1 MNNIIVQTALLCE
14 ARPLIDHYRLKKDFA
29 FTKFDVFRNN
39 GITLIVSGI
48 GRLKATMAAT
58 HILDQS
64 SDKQHLIILNLG
76 IAGSTTHDYGIGNV
90 FLINK
95 IIDTNSRRNYYPD
108 LLFRHDLPE
117 QQVATFDQVVTAA
130 ETVGD
135 FSGLVDMESSGFAAA
150 ALTFMAPHQVVLL
163 KIVSDHLE
171 VDHLTAHSVSEIIA
185 GEISQIEKLIEIL
198 REMKLMPA
206 STIPVPEQSI
216 IDQIT
221 SALRLTAAQ
230 QRILRNDLF
239 RCQLLFGEIPTG
251 WEEYTAQP
259 TQTKTERNQRFS
271 KLREFLNGK

>member
-14 ARPLIDHYRLKKDFA
+14 ARPLIDHYRLKKDFT
-29 FTKFDVFRNN
+29 FPKFDVFRND

-48 GRLKATMAAT
+48 GRLKATIAAT

-64 SDKQHLIILNLG
+64 SDKRHLIILNLG
-76 IAGSTTHDYGIGNV
+76 IAGSTTLEYGVGNA

-95 IIDTNSRRNYYPD
+95 IVDNNTGRNYYPD
-108 LLFRHDLPE
+108 LLFRHDFPE
-117 QQVATFDQVVTAA
+117 QQVATFDQVVTDVD
-130 ETVGD
+130 TVGD
-135 FSGLVDMESSGFAAA
+135 FSGLVDMESTGFAAA

-171 VDHLTAHSVSEIIA
+171 VDHLTADSVSKIIA
-185 GEISQIEKLIEIL
+185 GEISQIEKLIDIL
-198 REMKLMPA
+198 RKMKIAPA
-206 STIPVPEQSI
+206 SAVPEPEQVI

-239 RCQLLFGEIPTG
+239 KCQLLLGEIPTG
-251 WEEYTAQP
+251 WEEYTALP
-259 TQTKTERNQRFS
+259 NQTKAERNQRFS
-271 KLREFLNGK
+271 ELREFLNGK